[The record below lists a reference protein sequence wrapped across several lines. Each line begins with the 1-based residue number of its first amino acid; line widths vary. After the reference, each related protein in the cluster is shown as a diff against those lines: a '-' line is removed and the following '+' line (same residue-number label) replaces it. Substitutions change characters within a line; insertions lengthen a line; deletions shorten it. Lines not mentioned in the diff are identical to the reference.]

1 MKNIHKSLIS
11 IAVSSAL
18 LVAACSSSSDPSP
31 ENTMVNDPANGSIT
45 TDDTGAPITTD
56 GTGDSTIAGGTD
68 GSADTPTD
76 GVGAPV
82 GTGSLNLATAYPKL
96 LDALSGYQLET
107 LAEEIMLIGDSIS
120 AGSEG
125 SVSTVAG
132 SFSVNDRDRDV
143 VTETQI
149 VTYNCDAGGTVTIEL
164 GQLTIAESS
173 YSRVVE
179 NDRYAFDQCETTAGG
194 SQRLNGIVSSL
205 QDSTS
210 GSRFSRTNYATTWG
224 AFSRDQD
231 GGQRLTADATIS
243 GNALSSFDSS
253 DTRTATIN
261 EYSMSRGDRIAM
273 AVSNGLFSQQN
284 ETIASGAAQRYNL
297 DISGQVTDESGIAS
311 NIVAQPALSRL
322 FVQPAVASESLI
334 PEPFSGEINISAD
347 NGSQILLTATE
358 PGDSYARQVD
368 VFHRAVDG
376 STSTLKAQNFQT
388 FGAEL

>member
-1 MKNIHKSLIS
+1 MKNIRKSLIS

-18 LVAACSSSSDPSP
+18 LIAACSSSSDPSP

-45 TDDTGAPITTD
+45 TDDTGAPITTT
-56 GTGDSTIAGGTD
+56 GTGGSTVTGGLD
-68 GSADTPTD
+68 DPTANPT
-76 GVGAPV
+76 GEVV
-82 GTGSLNLATAYPKL
+82 TSIGTGSLDLATAYPKL

-107 LAEEIMLIGDSIS
+107 LAEEVMLIGDSIS
-120 AGSEG
+120 AGSAG

-149 VTYNCDAGGTVTIEL
+149 VTYNCDAGGTVSIEL
-164 GQLTIAESS
+164 GQLNIAESS
-173 YSRVVE
+173 YSRVVD
-179 NDRYAFDQCETTAGG
+179 NDRYAFDQCETTTGG
-194 SQRLNGIVSSL
+194 SQQLDGVVSSL

-210 GSRFSRTNYATTWG
+210 GSRFSRTHYATTWG
-224 AFSRDQD
+224 AFSWNQD
-231 GGQRLTADATIS
+231 GGQRLTADAAIS

-261 EYSMSRGDRIAM
+261 DYSMSRGDRIVM
-273 AVSNGLFSQQN
+273 AVTNGLFSQQN

-311 NIVAQPALSRL
+311 NIVSQPGLSRL
-322 FVQPAVASESLI
+322 FVQPVVASESLM
-334 PEPFSGEINISAD
+334 PEPFSGEINISAE